1 MKNSNFNRSF
11 IFKLLPFVVVIL
23 STTIS
28 FKLGG
33 MTSTGGEV
41 AFVNDPRRLIVLG
54 SAYALGFIV
63 LFNNLQYSFEVIQ
76 KQWLYLLLL
85 MYVIISLMWSDNSIK
100 VVIGFGHFIGVF
112 VSVMAMT
119 ICFKKD
125 RELTFFIL
133 SLVFS
138 FTLVLSIIVSVIN
151 PAIGL
156 HFVTGRWQ
164 GVAGNPNTLGAVCI
178 IAMWINTILF
188 LITKSKIK
196 KATVI
201 MGAVFSV
208 IALFGAR
215 SMTSVLVTFA
225 MVFGIYLLSTIEHN
239 SKSSKI
245 LISIFSFMVVA
256 IFILV
261 IASLVQIL
269 EITIRRTNVN
279 LYNALG
285 IYLPL
290 ITTNCAVLGVTFI
303 NVDQAFNLAET
314 VVSALGAG
322 VGFTL
327 VLAIMSG
334 IRERL
339 DLADVPK
346 AFKGIPVAFLVA
358 MLLGIAFL
366 AFGGMV

>member
-1 MKNSNFNRSF
+1 VDNLFSIFIMMALVNNFVLTKFLGLCPFFGVSK
-11 IFKLLPFVVVIL
+11 KLSSAVSMGIAVIVVMFAASVVSWL
-23 STTIS
+23 
-28 FKLGG
+28 
-33 MTSTGGEV
+33 
-41 AFVNDPRRLIVLG
+41 
-54 SAYALGFIV
+54 
-63 LFNNLQYSFEVIQ
+63 LFYQ
-76 KQWLYLLLL
+76 LL
-85 MYVIISLMWSDNSIK
+85 V
-100 VVIGFGHFIGVF
+100 
-112 VSVMAMT
+112 
-119 ICFKKD
+119 
-125 RELTFFIL
+125 
-133 SLVFS
+133 
-138 FTLVLSIIVSVIN
+138 
-151 PAIGL
+151 P
-156 HFVTGRWQ
+156 
-164 GVAGNPNTLGAVCI
+164 
-178 IAMWINTILF
+178 
-188 LITKSKIK
+188 
-196 KATVI
+196 
-201 MGAVFSV
+201 
-208 IALFGAR
+208 
-215 SMTSVLVTFA
+215 
-225 MVFGIYLLSTIEHN
+225 FGITYMRT
-239 SKSSKI
+239 
-245 LISIFSFMVVA
+245 A

-303 NVDQAFNLAET
+303 NVDQSFNLAET
-314 VVSALGAG
+314 IVSALGAG